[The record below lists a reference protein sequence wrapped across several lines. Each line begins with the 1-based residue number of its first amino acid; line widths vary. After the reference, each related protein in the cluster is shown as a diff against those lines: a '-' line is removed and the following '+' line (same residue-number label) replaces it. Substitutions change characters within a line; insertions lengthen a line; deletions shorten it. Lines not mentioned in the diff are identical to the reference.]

1 MLQLSD
7 MIRQNITTLFF
18 TILFILNS
26 FFLLTNAFASP
37 IPKPPNPNIKSYVL
51 MDYDSGM
58 IIASKNPALVLPP
71 ASITKIMTSYIAF
84 LELENQTLSL
94 DDEITVSE
102 KAWKTGGS
110 KMFIE
115 VGKKIKVSDIL
126 QGIITSSGNDASVAL
141 AEHISGDE
149 ETFSIYMNQIAV
161 NMGLKNTNYVNSTG
175 LPNDQLYTSAEDV
188 AVLSRHLI
196 KNFPNRYKLYSKKEY
211 IFNEIKQFSRNKLLY
226 VDDSVDGIKTGFTK
240 KAGYCLVSSAKRA
253 NRRLIS
259 VVMGAKSPDQRTAIS
274 KSLLEYGFRFYETH
288 RIFEKDDVLFNAR
301 VFDGE
306 EQEIKLGVLEG
317 QYISVPRRSIKKI
330 KKTYVIDKNLT
341 APVSKGENVGYVAIE
356 LNGEVVTK
364 INLYALEDIQLGSLY
379 RRTLDSILKNF

>member
-1 MLQLSD
+1 MLQLHR
-7 MIRQNITTLFF
+7 MVKKNIITL
-18 TILFILNS
+18 S
-26 FFLLTNAFASP
+26 FFVLFLFSDILHTNVNASP

-84 LELENQTLSL
+84 LELDNQTLSL
-94 DDEITVSE
+94 EDKITVSE

-115 VGKKIKVSDIL
+115 VGKKIRVSDIL

-149 ETFSIYMNQIAV
+149 ETFSVYMNQIAT
-161 NMGLKNTNYVNSTG
+161 NLGLKNTNYVNSTG
-175 LPNDQLYTSAEDV
+175 LPNDQLYTTAEDV
-188 AVLSRHLI
+188 AVLSRSLI
-196 KNFPNRYKLYSKKEY
+196 QNFPNRYKLYSKKEY

-226 VDDSVDGIKTGFTK
+226 VDNSVDGIKTGFTR

-288 RIFEKDDVLFNAR
+288 KIFEKDDVVFNAR
-301 VFDGE
+301 IFDGE
-306 EQEIKLGVLEG
+306 EQEIKLGVFEK
-317 QYISVPRRSIKKI
+317 QYISIPRRSIKKI

-341 APVSKGENVGYVAIE
+341 APVSKGENVGYVAIK
-356 LNGEVVTK
+356 LNNEVVTK

>member
-1 MLQLSD
+1 MLQLKG
-7 MIRQNITTLFF
+7 MFRQNITVL
-18 TILFILNS
+18 S
-26 FFLLTNAFASP
+26 FFLLFFISGILLTNVFASP

-58 IIASKNPALVLPP
+58 IIASKNPALMLPP

-84 LELENQTLSL
+84 LELDNQALSL
-94 DDEITVSE
+94 EDKITVSE

-115 VGKKIKVSDIL
+115 VGKKIRVSDIL

-149 ETFSIYMNQIAV
+149 ETFSIYMNQIAT

-175 LPNDQLYTSAEDV
+175 LPSDQLYTSAEDV
-188 AVLSRHLI
+188 AVLSRNLI
-196 KNFPNRYKLYSKKEY
+196 KNFPNRYELYSKKEY

-288 RIFEKDDVLFNAR
+288 KIFEKDNVVFNAR
-301 VFDGE
+301 IFDGE
-306 EQEIKLGVLEG
+306 EQEIKLGVLEK

-330 KKTYVIDKNLT
+330 KKTYIIDKNLT

-356 LNGEVVTK
+356 LDNEVVTK
-364 INLYALEDIQLGSLY
+364 INLYALEDIQLGGLY

>member
-1 MLQLSD
+1 MLQLKG
-7 MIRQNITTLFF
+7 MFRQNITVL
-18 TILFILNS
+18 S
-26 FFLLTNAFASP
+26 FFLLFFISGILLTNVFASP

-84 LELENQTLSL
+84 LELDNQTLSL
-94 DDEITVSE
+94 EDKITVSE

-115 VGKKIKVSDIL
+115 VGKKIRVSDIL

-149 ETFSIYMNQIAV
+149 ETFSIYMNQIAT

-175 LPNDQLYTSAEDV
+175 LPSDQLYTSAEDV
-188 AVLSRHLI
+188 AVLSRNLI

-288 RIFEKDDVLFNAR
+288 KIFEKDNVVFNAR
-301 VFDGE
+301 IFDGE
-306 EQEIKLGVLEG
+306 EQEIKLGVLEK

-330 KKTYVIDKNLT
+330 KKTYIIDKNLT
-341 APVSKGENVGYVAIE
+341 APVSKGENVGYVAIK
-356 LNGEVVTK
+356 LDNEVVTK
-364 INLYALEDIQLGSLY
+364 INLYALEDIQLGGLY

>member
-1 MLQLSD
+1 MLQLKG
-7 MIRQNITTLFF
+7 MFRQNITVL
-18 TILFILNS
+18 S
-26 FFLLTNAFASP
+26 FFLLFFISGILLTNVFASP

-84 LELENQTLSL
+84 LELDNQTLSL
-94 DDEITVSE
+94 EDKITVSE

-115 VGKKIKVSDIL
+115 VGKKIRVSDIL

-149 ETFSIYMNQIAV
+149 ETFSIYMNQIAT

-175 LPNDQLYTSAEDV
+175 LPSDQLYTSAEDV
-188 AVLSRHLI
+188 AVLSRNLI

-288 RIFEKDDVLFNAR
+288 KIFEKDNVVFNAR
-301 VFDGE
+301 IFDGE
-306 EQEIKLGVLEG
+306 EQEIKLGVLEK

-330 KKTYVIDKNLT
+330 KKTYIIDKNLT

-356 LNGEVVTK
+356 LDNEVVTK
-364 INLYALEDIQLGSLY
+364 INLYALEDIQLGGLY

>member
-1 MLQLSD
+1 MLQLHD
-7 MIRQNITTLFF
+7 MTKQNK
-18 TILFILNS
+18 ILLSSFVIFLLSS
-26 FFLLTNAFASP
+26 FFLTNVYASP

-58 IIASKNPALVLPP
+58 IIASKNPDLVLPP

-94 DDEITVSE
+94 EDEITVSK

-115 VGKKIKVSDIL
+115 VGKQIRVSDIL

-149 ETFSIYMNQIAV
+149 ETFSIYMNQIAT
-161 NMGLKNTNYVNSTG
+161 NMGLENTNYVNSTG

-188 AVLSRHLI
+188 AVLSRNLI

-211 IFNEIKQFSRNKLLY
+211 VFNDIKQFSRNKLLY

-240 KAGYCLVSSAKRA
+240 KAGYCLVSSAKRS

-259 VVMGAKSPDQRTAIS
+259 VVMGAKSPEQRTAVS

-288 RIFEKDDVLFNAR
+288 KIFEKNDVVFNAR
-301 VFDGE
+301 IFDGE
-306 EQEIKLGVLEG
+306 DQEIKLGVLEK
-317 QYISVPRRSIKKI
+317 QYISVPRRSLKKI
-330 KKTYVIDKNLT
+330 KKIYIIDKSLT
-341 APVSKGENVGYVAIE
+341 APVSKGENVGYVAIK
-356 LNGEVVTK
+356 LNNEVVTK
-364 INLYALEDIQLGSLY
+364 INLYALEDIKLGSLY

>member
-1 MLQLSD
+1 MLQLHR
-7 MIRQNITTLFF
+7 MVKKNIITL
-18 TILFILNS
+18 S
-26 FFLLTNAFASP
+26 FFVLFLFSDILHTNVNASP

-84 LELENQTLSL
+84 LELDNQTLSL
-94 DDEITVSE
+94 EDKITVSE

-115 VGKKIKVSDIL
+115 VGKKIRVSDIL

-149 ETFSIYMNQIAV
+149 ETFSVYMNQIAT
-161 NMGLKNTNYVNSTG
+161 NLGLKNTNYVNSTG
-175 LPNDQLYTSAEDV
+175 LPNDQLYTTAEDV
-188 AVLSRHLI
+188 AVLSRSLI

-226 VDDSVDGIKTGFTK
+226 VDDSVDGIKTGFTR

-288 RIFEKDDVLFNAR
+288 KIFEKDDVVFNAR
-301 VFDGE
+301 IFDGE
-306 EQEIKLGVLEG
+306 EQEIKLGVFEK
-317 QYISVPRRSIKKI
+317 QYISIPRRSIKKI

-341 APVSKGENVGYVAIE
+341 APVSKGENVGYVAIK
-356 LNGEVVTK
+356 LNNEVVTK

>member
-1 MLQLSD
+1 MLQLFE
-7 MIRQNITTLFF
+7 MAKRNK
-18 TILFILNS
+18 TILSSFILFLLSSFILNN
-26 FFLLTNAFASP
+26 LHASP

-58 IIASKNPALVLPP
+58 ILASKNPDLVLPP

-84 LELENQTLSL
+84 LELENQTLAL
-94 DDEITVSE
+94 EDKITVSE

-115 VGKKIKVSDIL
+115 VGKKIRVSDIL

-149 ETFSIYMNQIAV
+149 DTFSIYMNQIAT
-161 NMGLKNTNYVNSTG
+161 NMGLKNTNYANSTG
-175 LPNDQLYTSAEDV
+175 LPHDQLYTSAEDV
-188 AVLSRHLI
+188 AVLSRNLI
-196 KNFPNRYKLYSKKEY
+196 KNFPDRYKLYSKKEY
-211 IFNEIKQFSRNKLLY
+211 VFNEIKQFSRNKLLY

-288 RIFEKDDVLFNAR
+288 KIFEKDDVVFNAR
-301 VFDGE
+301 IFDGE
-306 EQEIKLGVLEG
+306 EQEIKLGVLEK

-341 APVSKGENVGYVAIE
+341 APVSKGENVGYVAIK
-356 LNGEVVTK
+356 LDNEVITK

>member
-1 MLQLSD
+1 MLQLKG
-7 MIRQNITTLFF
+7 MFRQNITVL
-18 TILFILNS
+18 S
-26 FFLLTNAFASP
+26 FFLLFFISGILLTNVFASP

-84 LELENQTLSL
+84 LELDNQTLSL
-94 DDEITVSE
+94 EDKITVSE

-115 VGKKIKVSDIL
+115 VGKKIRVSDIL

-149 ETFSIYMNQIAV
+149 ETFSIYMNQIAT

-175 LPNDQLYTSAEDV
+175 LPSDQLYTSAEDV
-188 AVLSRHLI
+188 AVLSRNLI
-196 KNFPNRYKLYSKKEY
+196 KNFPNRYELYSKKEY

-288 RIFEKDDVLFNAR
+288 KIFEKDNVVFNAR
-301 VFDGE
+301 IFDGE
-306 EQEIKLGVLEG
+306 EQEIKLGVLEK

-330 KKTYVIDKNLT
+330 KKTYIIDKNLT

-356 LNGEVVTK
+356 LDNEVVTK
-364 INLYALEDIQLGSLY
+364 INLYALEDIQLGGLY

>member
-1 MLQLSD
+1 MLQLHD
-7 MIRQNITTLFF
+7 MTKQNKILLSFF
-18 TILFILNS
+18 VIFLLSS
-26 FFLLTNAFASP
+26 FFLTNVYASP

-58 IIASKNPALVLPP
+58 VIASKNPDLVLPP
-71 ASITKIMTSYIAF
+71 ASITKIMTSYVAF

-94 DDEITVSE
+94 EDEITVSK

-115 VGKKIKVSDIL
+115 VGKKIRVSDIL

-149 ETFSIYMNQIAV
+149 ATFSIYMNQIAT

-188 AVLSRHLI
+188 AVLSRNLI

-211 IFNEIKQFSRNKLLY
+211 VFNEIKQFSRNKLLY
-226 VDDSVDGIKTGFTK
+226 VDDSVDGIKTGFTR

-259 VVMGAKSPDQRTAIS
+259 VVMGAKSPDERTAIS

-288 RIFEKDDVLFNAR
+288 KIFDKNDVVFNAR
-301 VFDGE
+301 IFDGD
-306 EQEIKLGVLEG
+306 EQEIKLGVLEK
-317 QYISVPRRSIKKI
+317 QYISVPRRSMKKI
-330 KKTYVIDKNLT
+330 KKTYIIDKNLT
-341 APVSKGENVGYVAIE
+341 APVSKGENVGYVAIK
-356 LNGEVVTK
+356 LNDKVVTT
-364 INLYALEDIQLGSLY
+364 INLYAMEDIQLGSLY

>member
-1 MLQLSD
+1 MLQLHR
-7 MIRQNITTLFF
+7 MVKKNIITL
-18 TILFILNS
+18 S
-26 FFLLTNAFASP
+26 FFVLFLFSDILHTNVNASP

-84 LELENQTLSL
+84 LELDNQTLSL
-94 DDEITVSE
+94 EDKITVSE
-102 KAWKTGGS
+102 KAWNTGGS

-115 VGKKIKVSDIL
+115 VGKKIRVSDIL

-149 ETFSIYMNQIAV
+149 ETFSIYMNQIAT
-161 NMGLKNTNYVNSTG
+161 NLGLKNTNYVNSTG
-175 LPNDQLYTSAEDV
+175 LPNDQLYTTAEDV
-188 AVLSRHLI
+188 AVLSRSLI
-196 KNFPNRYKLYSKKEY
+196 QNFPNRYKLYSKKEY

-226 VDDSVDGIKTGFTK
+226 VDDSVDGIKTGFTR

-288 RIFEKDDVLFNAR
+288 KIFEKDDVVFNAR
-301 VFDGE
+301 IFDGE
-306 EQEIKLGVLEG
+306 EQEIKLGVFEK
-317 QYISVPRRSIKKI
+317 QYISIPRRSIKKI

-341 APVSKGENVGYVAIE
+341 APVSKGENVGYVAIK
-356 LNGEVVTK
+356 LNNEVVTK

>member
-1 MLQLSD
+1 MLQLHD
-7 MIRQNITTLFF
+7 MTKQNKILLSFF
-18 TILFILNS
+18 VIFLLSS
-26 FFLLTNAFASP
+26 FFLTNVYASP

-58 IIASKNPALVLPP
+58 IIASKNPELVLPP
-71 ASITKIMTSYIAF
+71 ASITKIMTSYVAF

-94 DDEITVSE
+94 EDEITVSK

-115 VGKKIKVSDIL
+115 VGKKIRVSDIL

-149 ETFSIYMNQIAV
+149 ATFSIYMNQIAT

-188 AVLSRHLI
+188 AVLSRNLI

-211 IFNEIKQFSRNKLLY
+211 VFNEIKQFSRNKLLY
-226 VDDSVDGIKTGFTK
+226 VDDSVDGIKTGFTR

-259 VVMGAKSPDQRTAIS
+259 VVMGAKSPDERTAIS

-288 RIFEKDDVLFNAR
+288 KIFDKNDVIFNAR
-301 VFDGE
+301 IFDGD
-306 EQEIKLGVLEG
+306 EQEIKLGVLEK
-317 QYISVPRRSIKKI
+317 QYISVPRRSMKKI
-330 KKTYVIDKNLT
+330 KKTYIIDKNLT
-341 APVSKGENVGYVAIE
+341 APVSKGENVGYVAIK
-356 LNGEVVTK
+356 LNDNVVTT
-364 INLYALEDIQLGSLY
+364 INLYAMEDIQLGSLY

>member
-1 MLQLSD
+1 MLQLKG
-7 MIRQNITTLFF
+7 MFRQNITVL
-18 TILFILNS
+18 S
-26 FFLLTNAFASP
+26 FFLLFFISGILLTNVFASP

-58 IIASKNPALVLPP
+58 IIASKNPALMLPP

-84 LELENQTLSL
+84 LELDNQALSL
-94 DDEITVSE
+94 EDKITVSE

-115 VGKKIKVSDIL
+115 VGKKIRVSDIL

-149 ETFSIYMNQIAV
+149 ETFSIYMNQIAT

-175 LPNDQLYTSAEDV
+175 LPSDQLYTSAEDV
-188 AVLSRHLI
+188 AVLSRNLI

-288 RIFEKDDVLFNAR
+288 KIFEKDNVVFNAR
-301 VFDGE
+301 IFDGE
-306 EQEIKLGVLEG
+306 EQEIKLGVLEK

-330 KKTYVIDKNLT
+330 KKIYVIDKNLT
-341 APVSKGENVGYVAIE
+341 APVSKGENVGYVAIKLDNE
-356 LNGEVVTK
+356 LVTK

>member
-1 MLQLSD
+1 MLQLKG
-7 MIRQNITTLFF
+7 MFRQNITVL
-18 TILFILNS
+18 S
-26 FFLLTNAFASP
+26 FFLLFFISGILLTNVFASP

-84 LELENQTLSL
+84 LELDNQTLSL
-94 DDEITVSE
+94 EDKITVSE

-115 VGKKIKVSDIL
+115 VGKKIRVSDIL

-149 ETFSIYMNQIAV
+149 ETFSIYMNQIAT

-175 LPNDQLYTSAEDV
+175 LPSDQLYTSAEDV
-188 AVLSRHLI
+188 AVLSRNLI
-196 KNFPNRYKLYSKKEY
+196 KNFPNRYELYSKKEY

-288 RIFEKDDVLFNAR
+288 KIFEKDNVVFNAR
-301 VFDGE
+301 IFYGE
-306 EQEIKLGVLEG
+306 EQEIKLGVLEK

-330 KKTYVIDKNLT
+330 KKTYIIDKNLT

-356 LNGEVVTK
+356 FDNEVVTK

>member
-1 MLQLSD
+1 MLQLKG
-7 MIRQNITTLFF
+7 MFRQNITVL
-18 TILFILNS
+18 S
-26 FFLLTNAFASP
+26 FFLLFFISGILLTNVFASP

-84 LELENQTLSL
+84 LELDNQTLSL
-94 DDEITVSE
+94 EDKITVSE

-115 VGKKIKVSDIL
+115 VGKKIRVSDIL

-149 ETFSIYMNQIAV
+149 ETFSIYMNQIAT

-175 LPNDQLYTSAEDV
+175 LPSDQLYTSAEDV
-188 AVLSRHLI
+188 AVLSRNLI
-196 KNFPNRYKLYSKKEY
+196 KNFPNRYELYSKKEY

-288 RIFEKDDVLFNAR
+288 KIFEKDNVVFNAR
-301 VFDGE
+301 IFDGE
-306 EQEIKLGVLEG
+306 EQEIKLGVLEK

-330 KKTYVIDKNLT
+330 KKTYIIDKNLT

-356 LNGEVVTK
+356 LDNEVVTK
-364 INLYALEDIQLGSLY
+364 INLYALEDIQLGGLF

>member
-1 MLQLSD
+1 MLQLHR
-7 MIRQNITTLFF
+7 MVKKNIITL
-18 TILFILNS
+18 S
-26 FFLLTNAFASP
+26 FFVLFLFSDILHTNVNASP

-84 LELENQTLSL
+84 LELDNQTLSL
-94 DDEITVSE
+94 EDKITVSE

-115 VGKKIKVSDIL
+115 VGKKIRVSDIL

-149 ETFSIYMNQIAV
+149 ETFSVYMNQIAT
-161 NMGLKNTNYVNSTG
+161 NLGLKNTNYVNSTG
-175 LPNDQLYTSAEDV
+175 LPNDQLYTTAEDV
-188 AVLSRHLI
+188 AVLSRSLI
-196 KNFPNRYKLYSKKEY
+196 QNFPNRYKLYSKKEY

-226 VDDSVDGIKTGFTK
+226 VDDSVDGIKTGFTR

-288 RIFEKDDVLFNAR
+288 KIFEKDDVVFNAR
-301 VFDGE
+301 IFDGE
-306 EQEIKLGVLEG
+306 EQEIKLGVFEK
-317 QYISVPRRSIKKI
+317 QYISIPRRSIKKI

-341 APVSKGENVGYVAIE
+341 APVSKGENVGYVAIK
-356 LNGEVVTK
+356 LNNEVVTK